1 MADPSDPAQLADL
14 YRQHIYVGAGVLA
27 FFTALA
33 LGISSLPSVS
43 SSLTWREF
51 RTFQSVL
58 GWLCLALA
66 TTHCASNG
74 MDRGPDRRFHLFVL
88 DNNCYFLSYEQMAL
102 LLPVLTIALKLPLL
116 IPVVDIRLTKI
127 RAGFVYK

>member
-1 MADPSDPAQLADL
+1 
-14 YRQHIYVGAGVLA
+14 
-27 FFTALA
+27 
-33 LGISSLPSVS
+33 
-43 SSLTWREF
+43 
-51 RTFQSVL
+51 
-58 GWLCLALA
+58 
-66 TTHCASNG
+66 